1 MHIDSYRFGEMLVN
15 GRSYTSDLIIFNDR
29 IEDQWWRENGHMVML
44 QDLGDVI
51 TAGPEV
57 LVVGRGKL
65 GAMKIPEVTADAI
78 EEAGIQLV
86 DARTEEAVEVFNQIA
101 GTGKAVVG
109 AFHLTC

>member
-44 QDLGDVI
+44 QDLNDVMS
-51 TAGPEV
+51 AGPDV

-65 GAMKIPEVTADAI
+65 GAMKIPEETADAI
-78 EEAGIQLV
+78 EGAGIQLV

-101 GTGKAVVG
+101 NTGKAVVG

>member
-15 GRSYTSDLIIFNDR
+15 GRSYNSDLIIFNDR

-44 QDLGDVI
+44 QDLNDVI
-51 TAGPEV
+51 SADPDV

-65 GAMKIPEVTADAI
+65 GAMKIPEETADAI
-78 EEAGIQLV
+78 EGAGIQLV

-101 GTGKAVVG
+101 NTGKAGVG

>member
-51 TAGPEV
+51 TAEPDV

-65 GAMKIPEVTADAI
+65 GAMKIPEATADAI

-101 GTGKAVVG
+101 STGKAVVG

>member
-44 QDLGDVI
+44 QDLNDVLS
-51 TAGPEV
+51 ADPDV

-65 GAMKIPEVTADAI
+65 GAMKIP
-78 EEAGIQLV
+78 
-86 DARTEEAVEVFNQIA
+86 
-101 GTGKAVVG
+101 
-109 AFHLTC
+109 